1 MSRRNTLLCAG
12 LILGCVAIY
21 GQTLAG
27 NFVAY
32 DDPLYVTENAEVQAG
47 LSWSGVVWAFTTDRA
62 LYLHPLTWLSHML
75 DCTLYGLN
83 PWGHHLTSV
92 LFHCANTVLLFVV
105 LARMTKGV
113 WPAAVAAALWGLHPL
128 RVESVAWIAERK
140 DVLSMLFWVLG
151 MWAHLRYRERPG
163 PVRYLGVAV
172 MFVLG
177 FLSKPMMVTFP
188 CVLLL
193 LDYWPLGRV
202 DRTEPLAAMAGR
214 IARLAVEKAPLFLLT
229 VAMSAVTYVMQSS
242 SDNLRYMS
250 KISLADRCVNAVVV
264 YVLYVVKTLWPAGLA
279 PYYPHPVHRP
289 LWQLALA
296 APVLLA
302 LTLLCLKNMRSRPW
316 LLVGWLWYLGT
327 LVPVIELIQAGSFSH
342 ADRYT
347 YIPAVGICIMAAFTL
362 NELRERGRVA
372 RTVID
377 TAVVLAVLAY
387 TGAAARQT
395 AYWKDTETL
404 FRHALEVTPDN
415 SISQNN
421 LACGLY
427 EKKRYDE
434 ALEHCE
440 RALKLAPGNNVAME
454 GMGMILHDQ
463 GRYEEALVKHR
474 EALALMPD
482 DPKAQRNLRKTLKAL
497 GRLDATEEEYGRLH
511 ETPFK
516 SVDDLCRLGTLAM
529 KLGKPDDA
537 FKAFEAALKME
548 PDSKRVYNAVGDV
561 LAGDGKF
568 ADALQYYEKALRA
581 DPADAQ
587 TLYNMGFVLSKLDR
601 PEEAAAKYREA
612 VRVKPDFAQALNN
625 LGGILANA
633 QQLDGAAECF
643 RKAAALDP
651 KYVEPRLNLANLLAV
666 QGRSEDALR
675 LLEESVAANSASVPA
690 RLSLAGMLVALKR
703 YDEAEAQA
711 KKALE
716 LEPGNRDGVAMTN
729 QIAAGRAAEPTAG
742 AGQ

>member
-1 MSRRNTLLCAG
+1 MKRTRLLICAA
-12 LILGCVAIY
+12 LVLGCIAIY
-21 GQTLAG
+21 GQTLLA
-27 NFVAY
+27 NFVVY
-32 DDPLYVTENAEVQAG
+32 DDTLYVTENAEVQAG
-47 LSWSGVVWAFTTDRA
+47 ISWSGVIWAFTTDRA

-92 LFHCANTVLLFVV
+92 LFHCANTVLLFLV
-105 LARMTKGV
+105 LLRMTGKA

-128 RVESVAWIAERK
+128 RVESVAWVAERK
-140 DVLSMLFWVLG
+140 DVLSMFFWVLG

-193 LDYWPLGRV
+193 LDYWPLDRV
-202 DRTEPLAAMAGR
+202 DRTEPLGVMAGR
-214 IARLAVEKAPLFLLT
+214 MARLFIEKAPLFLLT
-229 VAMSAVTYVMQSS
+229 AAMSAVTYVMQSS
-242 SDNLRYMS
+242 SDNLRFMAQ
-250 KISLADRCVNAVVV
+250 ISLADRCVNAVVV
-264 YVLYVVKTLWPAGLA
+264 YALYIVKTVWPTGLA

-289 LWQLALA
+289 LWQLAVA

-302 LTLLCLKNMRSRPW
+302 LTLICLKHMRSRPW

-347 YIPAVGICIMAAFTL
+347 YIPAVGLCIMAAFTL
-362 NELRERGRVA
+362 NEIRSRSRAGRAVVDA
-372 RTVID
+372 
-377 TAVVLAVLAY
+377 AVVLAVLAY
-387 TGAAARQT
+387 TAAAAHQT
-395 AYWKDTETL
+395 TYWKDSEVL

-415 SISQNN
+415 SIAQCN
-421 LACGLY
+421 LASGLY
-427 EKKRYDE
+427 QKKRYDE
-434 ALEHCE
+434 ALAHCE
-440 RALKLAPGNNVAME
+440 RSLQLAPGNNVAVE
-454 GMGMILHDQ
+454 GMGMILHDM

-474 EALALMPD
+474 EALALMPSD
-482 DPKAQRNLRKTLKAL
+482 SKAQRNLRKTLKAL
-497 GRLDATEEEYGRLH
+497 GRLDTTEEEYGQLQ
-511 ETPFK
+511 EKPFK

-537 FKAFEAALKME
+537 FKAFEAALKIE
-548 PDSKRVYNAVGDV
+548 PDSKRVHNTVGDV

-587 TLYNMGFVLSKLDR
+587 TLYNMGVVLSKLNR
-601 PEEAAAKYREA
+601 PEDAAAKYREA

-625 LGGILANA
+625 LGGILANTR
-633 QQLDGAAECF
+633 QLDQAAECF

-651 KYVEPRLNLANLLAV
+651 KYVEPRLNLANLLAF
-666 QGRSEDALR
+666 QGKAEDALR
-675 LLEESVAANSASVPA
+675 LLEESVAADPASVSA
-690 RLSLAGMLVALKR
+690 RLSLAGMLAALKR
-703 YDEAEAQA
+703 FDDAETQT

-716 LEPGNRDGVAMTN
+716 LEPGNRDGVAMMKR
-729 QIAAGRAAEPTAG
+729 IAADHAAVPAAG
-742 AGQ
+742 AAQ